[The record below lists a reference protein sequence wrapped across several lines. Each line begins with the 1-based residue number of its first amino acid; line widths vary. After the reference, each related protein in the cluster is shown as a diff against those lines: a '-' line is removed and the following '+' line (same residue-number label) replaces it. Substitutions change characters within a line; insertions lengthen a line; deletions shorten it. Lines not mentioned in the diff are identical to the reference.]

1 MSRIITPLLL
11 SAVLAAGLG
20 GCGSG
25 SHSSSPA
32 SKTSRTSTSPVSATH
47 PPRPETAINPIFTHA
62 YPIAPGAE
70 QTDPAVTPASGT
82 TTSVFTL
89 HLTAREH
96 AGPGGAVRH
105 AYLILM
111 RGPHPR
117 CSVFTQLTIARKGAR
132 VALPL
137 RPPIELGWCRGAFR
151 GEVLVQASP
160 NCGPPSPGTATVRC
174 PQFVTRLADVGHFH
188 FATR

>member
-1 MSRIITPLLL
+1 VSRITTSLLL

-25 SHSSSPA
+25 GQSTSVSTA
-32 SKTSRTSTSPVSATH
+32 TSRASTTR
-47 PPRPETAINPIFTHA
+47 PPRPETAGNPIFTRA
-62 YPIAPGAE
+62 YPKAPGAE

-89 HLTAREH
+89 HLTAREP
-96 AGPGGAVRH
+96 AGPSGAVRH
-105 AYLILM
+105 TYLILM

-117 CSVFTQLTIARKGAR
+117 CSVFTQLTMARKGTR
-132 VALPL
+132 VGVAL

-151 GEVLVQASP
+151 GEVVLQASP
-160 NCGPPSPGTATVRC
+160 NCVPASPGSATVHC
-174 PQFVTRLADVGHFH
+174 PQFASRLADVGHFR